1 MPRLSRVL
9 VLAVCVVAIAAM
21 LTVIW
26 AAQRRLIYF
35 PIGGAPS
42 VDADGPSASAV
53 SFSTADGL
61 HLNAW
66 WFAAAASPPRAT
78 VVVFNGNAGN
88 RAHRVPLAEAL
99 RRGGLQ
105 VLLVDYRGFGGNP
118 GSPSE
123 RGLAADSRA
132 AYAYVARR
140 ADVDPSRLVYFGES
154 LGSAVAIDL
163 ASDHPPAALILRSP
177 FTSMAD
183 IGGHHYPFLPVRW
196 LLRDRFPSIDR
207 IGRIR
212 SPLLVIAGDRDGIVP
227 LEHSRRLYDAAGS
240 PKTLKVI
247 RGADHNDYELL
258 AGHEMLEA
266 VRAFVNRHV
275 PVAGS

>member
-1 MPRLSRVL
+1 MSRVL
-9 VLAVCVVAIAAM
+9 VLGATCAAAIAVL
-21 LTVIW
+21 LTIVW

-35 PIGGAPS
+35 PFGGAPE
-42 VDADGPSASAV
+42 ADGYGTLAPV
-53 SFSTADGL
+53 SFPTADGL
-61 HLNAW
+61 QLNAW
-66 WFAAAASPPRAT
+66 WFAAATSPPRAT
-78 VVVFNGNAGN
+78 VLVFNGNAGN

-132 AYAYVARR
+132 AYAWVSRR
-140 ADVDPSRLVYFGES
+140 PDVDRARLGYFGES
-154 LGSAVAIDL
+154 LGSAVAGEL
-163 ASDHPPAALILRSP
+163 SAEHTPAAIILRSP

-183 IGGHHYPFLPVRW
+183 IGAHHYPFLPVR
-196 LLRDRFPSIDR
+196 LLIRDRFPSIDR

-212 SPLLVIAGDRDGIVP
+212 APLLVIAGDSDRVVP
-227 LEHSRRLYDAAGS
+227 FEYSRRLYDAAAS
-240 PKTLKVI
+240 PKQLEVI

-258 AGHEMLEA
+258 AGPEMLEA
-266 VRAFVNRHV
+266 VLAFVNRHV
-275 PVAGS
+275 PIAGS